1 MSIFYHLIII
11 TFRNKKIWYNKTGD
25 NMNSK
30 YKHINTIK
38 IILIC
43 FVIILVSKDIIAL
56 YNEKTPINTKTN
68 EVNEIFEKYDNTHSL
83 LLKQLDKICEKEN
96 NIYILKNKYENNSN
110 YTYYNGVILIISNFL
125 NSSDK
130 FFLTEKKFNKID
142 YDTINFKNRI
152 TNYKQIMSS
161 MLSNDNNNIINAY
174 INSIINI
181 ISISYEE
188 DYYNMKT
195 NKLFN
200 LSGKKYIYNDYNKI
214 ISIELEYMTTLYNIV
229 QYIENTLEM

>member
-1 MSIFYHLIII
+1 MLYII
-11 TFRNKKIWYNKTGD
+11 KKT
-25 NMNSK
+25 
-30 YKHINTIK
+30 
-38 IILIC
+38 
-43 FVIILVSKDIIAL
+43 
-56 YNEKTPINTKTN
+56 INTKTN
-68 EVNEIFEKYDNTHSL
+68 EVNEIFKKYDNTHSL

-125 NSSDK
+125 NSSNK

-229 QYIENTLEM
+229 QYIQNTLEV